1 MKVLHICND
10 LFGSWVHANLYR
22 HLAAG
27 GLRQVVYAP
36 IRAGVAASER
46 LLSDTPLVVDRI
58 VKPYHRL
65 LYFLKRR
72 TIYRSMAAQVDL
84 SDCDLI
90 HATTLF
96 SDGGVAYL
104 AYRERHIPYYVTVRN
119 TDVNFFL
126 RMTPHLWFTGWR
138 ILLHAKRILF
148 VSPSMRERFTKSWVI
163 RPILSRIQE
172 KFITRANGVEDFWC
186 DHVRREATHNH
197 KILFVG
203 ELSEMKNVTRLI
215 RAVADL
221 RQEAGFEDVTLTL
234 VGGMD
239 RSTPRILSL
248 IESEK
253 AWVTYLGVVKNREQ
267 LCDIYREHSIFAM
280 PSLYETF
287 GLVFV
292 EALSQNLAIL
302 YTKGQGVDG
311 LFEPMVGRGVDPTS
325 VTDLTAAMRELLSH
339 RENYSNH
346 SVDFDAFR
354 WGSISDFYARLYG
367 NDLKCY

>member
-10 LFGSWVHANLYR
+10 LFGSQVHANLYR
-22 HLAAG
+22 RLAEA

-36 IRAGVAASER
+36 IRKGVVATER
-46 LLSDTPLVVDRI
+46 LLAETPLIVDRI
-58 VKPYHRL
+58 VKPYHRF

-72 TIYRSMAAQVDL
+72 TIYRSMTKQVDL

-96 SDGGVAYL
+96 SDGGVAYR
-104 AYRERHIPYYVTVRN
+104 AYQERHIPYYVTVRN

-148 VSPSMRERFTKSWVI
+148 VSPSMRERFTKSWAI
-163 RPILSRIQE
+163 RPILSRIQD

-186 DHVRREATHNH
+186 DHVRREATRNH

-203 ELSEMKNVTRLI
+203 ELSEMKNMSRLI
-215 RAVADL
+215 LSVADL
-221 RQEAGFEDVTLTL
+221 RREAGFEDVTLTL
-234 VGGMD
+234 VGSMD
-239 RSTPRILSL
+239 RSTPRIRSL
-248 IESEK
+248 IEREK
-253 AWVTYLGVVKNREQ
+253 EWVTYLGVVKNREQ

-311 LFEPMVGRGVDPTS
+311 LFDPTVGRGVDPTS
-325 VTDLTAAMRELLSH
+325 VADLREALRDLLDH
-339 RENYSNH
+339 REAYSNR

-354 WGSISDFYARLYG
+354 WGAVSDFYARLYDD
-367 NDLKCY
+367 DLNC